1 MKLHYLYQI
10 FSFNTL
16 HLIYINLIIITTNT
30 TGYALLTFL
39 DMIECTVARPSR
51 NIKIN
56 LACGNSSDRYAA
68 DLNVSGSLLHSRGA
82 GSPCLAITS
91 RQNAAMAESST

>member
-1 MKLHYLYQI
+1 M
-10 FSFNTL
+10 
-16 HLIYINLIIITTNT
+16 TNT
-30 TGYALLTFL
+30 AGSAGGHILLTCL

-56 LACGNSSDRYAA
+56 LACGKSSERYDA
-68 DLNVSGSLLHSRGA
+68 DLKVKGSLLHSRGA

>member
-1 MKLHYLYQI
+1 MTIEQVG
-10 FSFNTL
+10 
-16 HLIYINLIIITTNT
+16 IITMTST
-30 TGYALLTFL
+30 ASSVDWHILLTFL

-56 LACGNSSDRYAA
+56 LACGKSSERYDA
-68 DLNVSGSLLHSRGA
+68 DLKVKGSLLHSLGA

-91 RQNAAMAESST
+91 RQNAAMAESSTYNEM